1 VTVSDL
7 QNSVSHAAV
16 KSATLQIPPAATSN
30 GIPARAGYSIPE
42 AGVLLGGA
50 SAATIYRWANRGI
63 IRLVKIGSRT
73 IVPASEIARLTAG
86 QSAA

>member
-1 VTVSDL
+1 MPVSDL

-16 KSATLQIPPAATSN
+16 EAASTVKIPPAAIGN
-30 GIPARAGYSIPE
+30 GIPERAGYSIPE

-50 SAATIYRWANRGI
+50 SAASIYRWANRGL
-63 IRLVKIGSRT
+63 IRLVKVGSRT
-73 IVPASEIARLTAG
+73 IVPASEIARLTG